1 MDGFPTSYMAYKTRA
16 SRWTRGDWQILGWL
30 FGKIKDKNGNKKS
43 NPLNLVSKY
52 KIINNLVK
60 STFEIFA
67 LLAVIFLIILKLGQ
81 NISIW
86 PIMTTIIVSVL
97 IASIIELVN
106 KIVYKKDGEVYQR
119 TFYKSISGTKASI
132 IRGILE
138 LGLIPDKAYTNLK
151 AITKTLYR
159 MFKSKKHLLEWTT
172 AEEAEKNSKTDLISY
187 NKNMW
192 FNLACG
198 IALII
203 FAIFE
208 ISAGSLIGSLKE
220 VNSLFFEKRKYFT
233 IRFRNTLGYFS

>member
-1 MDGFPTSYMAYKTRA
+1 
-16 SRWTRGDWQILGWL
+16 
-30 FGKIKDKNGNKKS
+30 
-43 NPLNLVSKY
+43 
-52 KIINNLVK
+52 
-60 STFEIFA
+60 
-67 LLAVIFLIILKLGQ
+67 
-81 NISIW
+81 
-86 PIMTTIIVSVL
+86 MTTIITSVL

-172 AEEAEKNSKTDLISY
+172 AEEAEKSAKTDWLSY

-203 FAIFE
+203 FAIFGM
-208 ISAGSLIGSLKE
+208 SAVSLIGSLKDI
-220 VNSLFFEKRKYFT
+220 SILLFEKRKYFT
-233 IRFRNTLGYFS
+233 TKFRNTLDYYSYRNEIY

>member
-1 MDGFPTSYMAYKTRA
+1 M
-16 SRWTRGDWQILGWL
+16 
-30 FGKIKDKNGNKKS
+30 
-43 NPLNLVSKY
+43 
-52 KIINNLVK
+52 
-60 STFEIFA
+60 
-67 LLAVIFLIILKLGQ
+67 
-81 NISIW
+81 
-86 PIMTTIIVSVL
+86 
-97 IASIIELVN
+97 
-106 KIVYKKDGEVYQR
+106 YQR